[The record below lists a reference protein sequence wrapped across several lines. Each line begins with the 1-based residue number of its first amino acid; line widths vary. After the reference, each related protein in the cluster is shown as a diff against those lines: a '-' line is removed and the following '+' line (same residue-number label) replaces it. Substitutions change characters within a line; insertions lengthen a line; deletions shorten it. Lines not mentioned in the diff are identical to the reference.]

1 MEQLKGI
8 ILDIYIPKEYNN
20 QNELIDI
27 MDRNKITFKIK
38 TDYSIENIEL
48 EQDEENVNL
57 QVGNTVL
64 ITKQKIDGV
73 EFIDID
79 KWSENE

>member
-1 MEQLKGI
+1 MEQLKGT

-20 QNELIDI
+20 KNELIDI

>member
-20 QNELIDI
+20 KNELIDI

>member
-20 QNELIDI
+20 KNELIDI

-48 EQDEENVNL
+48 EQDDENVNL

-73 EFIDID
+73 DFIDID